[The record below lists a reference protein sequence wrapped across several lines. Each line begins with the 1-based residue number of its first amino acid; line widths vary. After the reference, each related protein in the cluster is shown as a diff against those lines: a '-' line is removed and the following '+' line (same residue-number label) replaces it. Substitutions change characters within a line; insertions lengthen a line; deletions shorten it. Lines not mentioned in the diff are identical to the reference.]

1 MEKFAFIF
9 HPISIKDMEHVS
21 PIMKYIPDRL
31 IEAGLKMKRPFKVS
45 NITGVYSEHAEAE
58 GWFVGIPLTAKQ
70 MVELPEEF
78 VMLIT
83 WISCTDHVADH
94 TLFTCLTM
102 H

>member
-45 NITGVYSEHAEAE
+45 HITGVYSEHAEAE

-70 MVELPEEF
+70 MVELPEE
-78 VMLIT
+78 
-83 WISCTDHVADH
+83 
-94 TLFTCLTM
+94 
-102 H
+102 

>member
-31 IEAGLKMKRPFKVS
+31 IEVGLKLKRPFKVS
-45 NITGVYSEHAEAE
+45 HITGVRSEHAEAE
-58 GWFVGIPLTAKQ
+58 GWFVGIPLTARQ

-78 VMLIT
+78 VMD
-83 WISCTDHVADH
+83 SCRLHSG
-94 TLFTCLTM
+94 
-102 H
+102 

>member
-45 NITGVYSEHAEAE
+45 NITGVYRDRKS
-58 GWFVGIPLTAKQ
+58 V
-70 MVELPEEF
+70 V
-78 VMLIT
+78 
-83 WISCTDHVADH
+83 
-94 TLFTCLTM
+94 
-102 H
+102 